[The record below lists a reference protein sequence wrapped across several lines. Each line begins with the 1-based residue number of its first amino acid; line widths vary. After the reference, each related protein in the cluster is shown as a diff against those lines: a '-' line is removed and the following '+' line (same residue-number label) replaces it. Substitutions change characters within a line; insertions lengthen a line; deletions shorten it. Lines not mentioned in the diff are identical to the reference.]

1 MTTTISATN
10 EVLLSAD
17 EQSAARDFVRSLEGQ
32 PPRVASDRDA
42 ALPTAVARVLELVL
56 EAMAEGRPVSVAA
69 MPENLTTTA
78 AAGLLG
84 LSRPTLMKLV
94 REGRIPSHKVGS
106 HHRLRSIDVLAL
118 QDELRL
124 ERQQAVFDVMDFDDD
139 LASENP

>member
-1 MTTTISATN
+1 MTITISATN
-10 EVLLSAD
+10 ELLLSAD
-17 EQSAARDFVRSLEGQ
+17 EQSAARDFVRSLDGQ
-32 PPRVASDRDA
+32 PPRVTSGQDA
-42 ALPTAVARVLELVL
+42 ILPAEVAGVLELVL

-94 REGRIPSHKVGS
+94 REGRIPAHKVGS

-118 QDELRL
+118 KDELRL
-124 ERQQAVFDVMDFDDD
+124 ERQQSVFEVMNLDDE
-139 LASENP
+139 LASGNP